1 MTTDSLIRI
10 SGVEC
15 DGLAIPSW
23 HLQTGEA
30 WCVFGRNGS
39 GKQQLD
45 RLLTGDL
52 APRKGS
58 LTRSVALSDIAL
70 ISFESQQALY
80 EEERRLA
87 ATDLLPDEEQ
97 GTRVLDFLPSE
108 KLGDPLID
116 TLKMRHRLHAFYRE
130 LSTGESRK
138 LLLLK
143 AMLEDA
149 RLVLCDNPFDSLDQQ
164 SVAAL
169 SDTLRQAVARGIS
182 VVLLLSNRSDIPLW
196 VEQFAWVDQGQMM
209 LFDSQPGA
217 AQRAQLDSLL
227 VGLAT
232 AQPGL
237 PEDAIALESYG
248 APYIAELNA
257 CTVRYGGRPV
267 LDDLTL
273 KIAPLQHTLVTGENG
288 AGKSTLLGL
297 ITGDCLQCFSNDVT
311 VFGHR
316 RGTGESVWEIKR
328 HLGLVGSD
336 LHRRYTVR
344 CDVLTVVCSGF
355 FDSIGL
361 YDAPTEFQVRIAQE
375 WLAAIEMADKA
386 SLSFQS
392 LSYGEQRLVLIAR
405 AMVKSPLL
413 LVLDEPTQGLDETN
427 RERILGFMS
436 ALEARQ
442 HSTLLFVSHREDEF
456 LPLFKQHIH
465 LRMSL

>member
-1 MTTDSLIRI
+1 MSADTLIEI
-10 SGVEC
+10 ADVEC
-15 DGLAIPSW
+15 DGLEIASW
-23 HLQTGEA
+23 RVGAGEA

-39 GKQQLD
+39 GKQLLD

-52 APRKGS
+52 TPRTGQLS
-58 LTRSVALSDIAL
+58 LAIPSSEIRLV
-70 ISFESQQALY
+70 SFEAQQAIY

-87 ATDLLPDEEQ
+87 AGDWIPDDEQ
-97 GTRVLDFLPSE
+97 GTRVEDFLPRN
-108 KLGDPLID
+108 KLEDPLID
-116 TLKMRHRLHAFYRE
+116 TLRMRHRLRAFYRE

-138 LLLLK
+138 LLVLK
-143 AMLEDA
+143 AILEDA
-149 RLVLCDNPFDSLDQQ
+149 QLLLCDNPFDSLDQQ

-169 SDTLRQAVARGIS
+169 SETLAQAVTRGIS
-182 VVLLLSNRSDIPLW
+182 VVLLLSNRSDIPPW
-196 VEQFAWVDQGQMM
+196 VQHFALIECGRMTLLSADAG
-209 LFDSQPGA
+209 P
-217 AQRAQLDSLL
+217 AQRALLDEQIA
-227 VGLAT
+227 GLT
-232 AQPGL
+232 SGQPSL
-237 PEDAIALESYG
+237 PEDAIALESYE

-267 LDDLTL
+267 LDALTL

-316 RGTGESVWEIKR
+316 RGTGESVWDIKR

-344 CDVLTVVCSGF
+344 CDVLSAVCSGF

-361 YDAPTEFQVRIAQE
+361 YDTPSEFQVRIARE
-375 WLAAIEMADKA
+375 WLAAIEMSDKA
-386 SLSFQS
+386 SAGFQS

-413 LVLDEPTQGLDETN
+413 LVLDEPTQGLDEVN
-427 RERILGFMS
+427 RQRILGFMS
-436 ALEARQ
+436 SLEARR

-456 LPLFKQHIH
+456 LPLFKQHVH
-465 LRMSL
+465 LRLNL